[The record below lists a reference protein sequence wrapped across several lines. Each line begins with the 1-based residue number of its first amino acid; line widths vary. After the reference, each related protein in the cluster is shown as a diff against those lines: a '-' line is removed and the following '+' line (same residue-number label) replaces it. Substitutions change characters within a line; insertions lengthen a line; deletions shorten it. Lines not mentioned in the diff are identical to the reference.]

1 MKKLNFKLQLILL
14 PLFAMLA
21 ITACN
26 RGTKTNAEENLPAG
40 THAVSVIDVIQTTNY
55 TYLEV
60 LENDGKYWIA
70 VTSREAKPGDVI
82 YFTDFLEMKDFES
95 KELGRTF
102 PLVYFVQ
109 DPSDSPVSKQ
119 QPASM
124 GKPVNERVQGIEIE
138 HVEGSLTIAG
148 IFADKA
154 NLKGDMVKIRG
165 LVVKVNNNIMGK
177 NWVHLQ
183 DGTGDEGNY
192 DLTITTTEAL
202 EVGSIATFEGKIEV
216 DKDFGAGYSY
226 DVIMEDAKV
235 SDIKPGTPRS

>member
-1 MKKLNFKLQLILL
+1 M
-14 PLFAMLA
+14 
-21 ITACN
+21 
-26 RGTKTNAEENLPAG
+26 
-40 THAVSVIDVIQTTNY
+40 
-55 TYLEV
+55 
-60 LENDGKYWIA
+60 
-70 VTSREAKPGDVI
+70 
-82 YFTDFLEMKDFES
+82 
-95 KELGRTF
+95 
-102 PLVYFVQ
+102 Q
-109 DPSDSPVSKQ
+109 DPNDSPVSGQ

-124 GKPVNERVQGIEIE
+124 GKPVNERMQGIEIE

-183 DGTGDEGNY
+183 DGTGDEGKY
-192 DLTITTTEAL
+192 DLTITTMEAL

-235 SDIKPGTPRS
+235 SDIKPAAPRS

>member
-14 PLFAMLA
+14 PLFVMLT

-26 RGTKTNAEENLPAG
+26 RGAKTNAEENLPAG
-40 THAVSVIDVIQTTNY
+40 THAVTVIDVIQTTNY

-60 LENDGKYWIA
+60 LENEGKYWIA

-138 HVEGSLTIAG
+138 HVEGSLTVAG

-154 NLKGDMVKIRG
+154 GLKGETVKIRG
-165 LVVKVNNNIMGK
+165 LVVKVNDNIMGK

-192 DLTITTTEAL
+192 DLTITTMDL
-202 EVGSIATFEGKIEV
+202 PEVGSIATFEGKIAV
-216 DKDFGAGYSY
+216 DRDFGAGYSY

>member
-1 MKKLNFKLQLILL
+1 MKKHNLKLHLTLL
-14 PLFAMLA
+14 SLFALFA

-26 RGTKTNAEENLPAG
+26 RGIKTNIEENLPAG
-40 THAVSVIDVIQTTNY
+40 THAVTVIEVIQTSNY
-55 TYLEV
+55 TYLQV
-60 LENDGKYWIA
+60 LENEGKYWIA
-70 VTSREAKPGDVI
+70 VTAREAQPGDVI
-82 YFTDFLEMKDFES
+82 YFSDVLEMKDFVS

-102 PLVYFVQ
+102 PLIYFVQ
-109 DPSDSPVSKQ
+109 DPNDSPVSGQ

-154 NLKGDMVKIRG
+154 ILKGDMVKIRG

-183 DGTGDEGNY
+183 DGTGDEGKY
-192 DLTITTTEAL
+192 DLTITTMEAL

-235 SDIKPGTPRS
+235 SDIKPAAPRS

>member
-1 MKKLNFKLQLILL
+1 MKKHNFKLHLILL
-14 PLFAMLA
+14 PLFALFA

-26 RGTKTNAEENLPAG
+26 RGTKTNIEENLPAG
-40 THAVSVIDVIQTTNY
+40 THAVTVIDVIQTTNY
-55 TYLEV
+55 TYMEV

-70 VTSREAKPGDVI
+70 VTARDAKPGDVI

-102 PLVYFVQ
+102 RLVYFVQ
-109 DPSDSPVSKQ
+109 DPSDTPASKQ

-154 NLKGDMVKIRG
+154 GLKGETVKIRG
-165 LVVKVNNNIMGK
+165 LVVKVNDNIMGK

-192 DLTITTTEAL
+192 DLTVTTMEVL